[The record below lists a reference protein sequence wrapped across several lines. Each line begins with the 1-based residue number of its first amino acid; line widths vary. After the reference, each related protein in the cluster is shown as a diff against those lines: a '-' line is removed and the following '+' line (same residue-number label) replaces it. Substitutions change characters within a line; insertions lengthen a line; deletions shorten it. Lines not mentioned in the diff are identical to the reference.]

1 MDGDAITQW
10 LAALDS
16 MSYYEIF
23 RIERDASP
31 DALRDGFHA
40 FAESFHPDSHHWRHP
55 TEQSAIGYIFKR
67 GTEAYR
73 VLSDPQLRFRYDEAL
88 ANGILRPENLIVD
101 ADGARSLSLRP
112 PGAAGG
118 TGLGHRLIDKVRTPG
133 ARPFV
138 LRVEELAKKGDPQQA
153 KLQLV
158 MAMHMDP
165 ENPALEAYAKELDA
179 AIKTHRAK
187 ADAEGA
193 KSWKK

>member
-1 MDGDAITQW
+1 MDSDAIRQW

-16 MSYYEIF
+16 ISYYDLF
-23 RIERDASP
+23 RVAPSASP

-40 FAESFHPDSHHWRHP
+40 FAESFHPDGHQWRHP
-55 TEQSAIGYIFKR
+55 TEQAAIGYIFKR

-73 VLSDPQLRFRYDEAL
+73 MLSDPQLRVRYDEAL
-88 ANGILRPENLIVD
+88 ANGILRPESLIVEI
-101 ADGARSLSLRP
+101 DGPRSHSMA
-112 PGAAGG
+112 PGGGAHGAG
-118 TGLGHRLIDKVRTPG
+118 TRLVDKVRTPG

-165 ENPALEAYAKELDA
+165 KNPALEAYGKELDE
-179 AIKTHRAK
+179 AIKAK
-187 ADAEGA
+187 AADA
-193 KSWKK
+193 KKNWKK

>member
-1 MDGDAITQW
+1 MDGDAISQW

-16 MSYYEIF
+16 MSYYDLF
-23 RIERDASP
+23 RVEQRASP
-31 DALRDGFHA
+31 DALRNGFHA

-55 TEQSAIGYIFKR
+55 TELAAIGYIFKR

-73 VLSDPQLRFRYDEAL
+73 VLSDPELRVRYDEAL
-88 ANGILRPENLIVD
+88 ANGILRPESLIVD
-101 ADGARSLSLRP
+101 PDGARSQSMRAGVA
-112 PGAAGG
+112 GAIGN
-118 TGLGHRLIDKVRTPG
+118 RLIDKVRTAG

-165 ENPALEAYAKELDA
+165 RNSALEAYGKELDE
-179 AIKTHRAK
+179 AIKAK
-187 ADAEGA
+187 AEDAK

>member
-1 MDGDAITQW
+1 MDADAIRQW

-16 MSYYEIF
+16 ISYYELF
-23 RIERDASP
+23 SVPTDSTSDRIRDA
-31 DALRDGFHA
+31 FHS
-40 FAESFHPDSHHWRHP
+40 FAESFHPDVHQWRHP
-55 TEQSAIGYIFKR
+55 SEQAGISYIFKR

-73 VLSDPQLRFRYDEAL
+73 VLSDPQLRVRYDEAL
-88 ANGILRPENLIVD
+88 AGGILRPESLVVD
-101 ADGARSLSLRP
+101 LDGPRSKSMAP
-112 PGAAGG
+112 GGGAPGAGG
-118 TGLGHRLIDKVRTPG
+118 RLVDKVRTPG

-165 ENPALEAYAKELDA
+165 KNPALEAYAKELDE
-179 AIKTHRAK
+179 AIKAK
-187 ADAEGA
+187 AEEAK

>member
-1 MDGDAITQW
+1 MDGDAIRQW

-16 MSYYEIF
+16 ISYYELF
-23 RIERDASP
+23 RIEKDASP

-55 TEQSAIGYIFKR
+55 TELAAIGYIFKR

-88 ANGILRPENLIVD
+88 ANGILRPESIVLEP
-101 ADGARSLSLRP
+101 DGPRSRSMIP
-112 PGAAGG
+112 PGAGAV
-118 TGLGHRLIDKVRTPG
+118 LGAVGYRLIDQVRTAG

-138 LRVEELAKKGDPQQA
+138 LRVEELVKKGDPQQA

-158 MAMHMDP
+158 MAMHMDAQ
-165 ENPALEAYAKELDA
+165 NPALEAYAKELDE
-179 AIKTHRAK
+179 AIKAK
-187 ADAEGA
+187 AKAGQA
-193 KSWKK
+193 NKSWKK